1 MARSPRVRPPDQAPL
16 SLPLVADRWSAPL
29 GIWAGAPVRLH
40 VSLAVVIVIAAGACV
55 RSGSATGWLVLATYL
70 VSLSL
75 HESAHVLAASR
86 LRGATQRRMLSAPL
100 LLGPFGGMT
109 FRCRSTDPRERVF
122 VAMAGPLASL
132 AVVVSAVCCLAIVE
146 GPSAQPLGPAVMTEP
161 LAILQGDVVTTPLGL
176 VAVSLILVNWPLF
189 LVNLAPASPFDG
201 ADALRSWG
209 ELWMPTRAARDA
221 TCAAG
226 LLAAAALLAVGG
238 ALALTDL
245 NLPWPGAALAGL
257 AVLVGFGAVADAHTP
272 AASLHWL
279 APNEDDFI
287 GASLREVR
295 AEPVPPTRRR
305 SNEFSHDGDED
316 APDDYSVDRFDEG
329 QVDDI
334 LAKVHVAGVQS
345 LTANERA
352 ILERASE
359 RFQQRRRPLD

>member
-1 MARSPRVRPPDQAPL
+1 
-16 SLPLVADRWSAPL
+16 
-29 GIWAGAPVRLH
+29 VRLH

-161 LAILQGDVVTTPLGL
+161 LAILQGEVVTTPLGL

-316 APDDYSVDRFDEG
+316 ATDDYSIDRFDEG

-352 ILERASE
+352 ILERASQ